1 MDAPLLE
8 VEDLAVEFH
17 TRGEVVHAVNGLS
30 WSVSR
35 GKTLA
40 IVGESGSGKTV
51 SVQAAMGLLQT
62 PPARIVRGEIR
73 FRGDNLLAMDR
84 RAHRRVCGDQIAMI
98 FQDALA
104 ALNPVYSVGFQLAEA
119 LVVRKKMSRGEA
131 RRRAVELLDLV
142 KVPNARQRVKEYPH
156 QFSGGM
162 RQRVMIA
169 MALAMEP
176 EVLIADEPTT
186 ALDVTVQAQIMRLL
200 AEIQAERHMALILIT
215 HDLGVVADVADD
227 ITVMYAGRA
236 VEQAGVYDLFA
247 APAHPYTKA
256 LLRSIPRVD
265 LKGQE
270 LEVIAGRPPVLTDIP
285 AGCAFHPRCHYAREI
300 CHTELPELV
309 AVTGDRVSACHFA
322 DEVVAEDAARGKASG
337 PGGQAEE
344 AGRAGGE
351 KGAGRAGGAGGHGGP
366 DQPVS
371 GRTRGADV

>member
-1 MDAPLLE
+1 MAVPLLE

-17 TRGEVVHAVNGLS
+17 TRDGIVRAVNGLS
-30 WSVSR
+30 WSVSPGR
-35 GKTLA
+35 TLA
-40 IVGESGSGKTV
+40 IVGESGSGKSV
-51 SVQAAMGLLQT
+51 SVQTVMGLLQT
-62 PPARIVRGEIR
+62 PPAKVVRGEIR
-73 FRGDNLLAMDR
+73 FAGDNLLAMDR
-84 RAHRRVCGDQIAMI
+84 RQHRAMCGERIAMV

-104 ALNPVYSVGFQLAEA
+104 ALNPVYSVGFQLTEA
-119 LVVRKKMSRGEA
+119 LVVRRKLRRREA
-131 RRRAVELLDLV
+131 KLRAVELLDLV

-200 AEIQAERHMALILIT
+200 AEIQADRQMALILIT

-236 VEQAGVYDLFA
+236 VEQAGVNDIFA

-285 AGCAFHPRCHYAREI
+285 PGCAFHPRCTYVREI
-300 CHTELPELV
+300 CHTERPALV
-309 AVTGDRVSACHFA
+309 SGNGDRVAACHFTQ
-322 DEVVAEDAARGKASG
+322 DVIGDGSEGSG
-337 PGGQAEE
+337 TGT
-344 AGRAGGE
+344 AG
-351 KGAGRAGGAGGHGGP
+351 
-366 DQPVS
+366 S
-371 GRTRGADV
+371 GSVRGADV